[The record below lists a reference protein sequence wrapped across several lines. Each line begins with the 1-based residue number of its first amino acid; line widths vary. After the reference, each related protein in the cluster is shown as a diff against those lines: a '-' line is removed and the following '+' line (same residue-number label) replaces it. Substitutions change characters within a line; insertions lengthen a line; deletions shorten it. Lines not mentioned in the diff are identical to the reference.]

1 MHFRFGQVLART
13 EATLSGFRASQDLP
27 EAEAHDSRIRA
38 VGYEGD

>member
-1 MHFRFGQVLART
+1 MHIQIGRRSLAFV
-13 EATLSGFRASQDLP
+13 TLFSQDLP